1 MVRVV
6 IADDH
11 PLFVE
16 ALEVALTNA
25 GLEVVGTAGDGAA
38 LLGLVEQTDADVALL
53 DLEMAGMGDSDCLRE
68 LRRKVPNLK
77 VILLSGHND
86 SDSINSSPSLESV
99 CQVGKT
105 VKLADLVATVRI
117 MAAAAPVYSSQVVS
131 PTQLENEAAVTSV
144 GLTRRELEILRLVS
158 EGQSNNVVARTLW
171 VTEQTVKFHLS
182 NVYRKLDVS
191 NRTQAS
197 AKAHSLGLTSE
208 VTAEPAVR
216 QARRVVNP
224 TRAVDTDLGRSR
236 SVLG

>member
-53 DLEMAGMGDSDCLRE
+53 DLEMAGMGDSDCLRAPEEGPE
-68 LRRKVPNLK
+68 LKGDPALRAQRQRLDQLIAVLG
-77 VILLSGHND
+77 VRVSGGED
-86 SDSINSSPSLESV
+86 S
-99 CQVGKT
+99 QVGRSRGHRSDHGCGCAG
-105 VKLADLVATVRI
+105 LLRSSRI
-117 MAAAAPVYSSQVVS
+117 AYAAR
-131 PTQLENEAAVTSV
+131 ERGAVTSV

-158 EGQSNNVVARTLW
+158 EGQSNNVAARTLW
-171 VTEQTVKFHLS
+171 VTEQTVKFNLS

-208 VTAEPAVR
+208 VTAEPAVK